1 MLLRR
6 LTFFLIPVS
15 LGRRIS
21 FAFASASAVCTFLTA
36 LTGGAPAGGVAAFDF
51 NIDFCLESDFFFFFA
66 ARISFETGGG
76 PGGRLPG
83 TIPARIPGGD
93 VLLGVDSAV
102 ACAFVSAA
110 AAGERSLAPSPC
122 FSLFRLAISKEARV
136 ADGSWGGIPTGS
148 FVATPISCVSLSVK
162 LGEATGDS
170 PRARVAA
177 GAPRGG
183 ESPVAPRVGG
193 GPRLGGPRPAGGAP
207 RAATGGDLPR

>member
-6 LTFFLIPVS
+6 LAFFLIPVS

-51 NIDFCLESDFFFFFA
+51 NIDFCLESDFFFFFFFA

-76 PGGRLPG
+76 PGGRLLG

-102 ACAFVSAA
+102 ACAFVPAA
-110 AAGERSLAPSPC
+110 AAGERSLAPLPC
-122 FSLFRLAISKEARV
+122 FSLFCLAISKEARV
-136 ADGSWGGIPTGS
+136 ADGGWGGIPTRS

-162 LGEATGDS
+162 LGEGGGPLPAGGS

-193 GPRLGGPRPAGGAP
+193 GPRLGGP
-207 RAATGGDLPR
+207 